1 MRQLLDKLFL
11 HQSLDREEARDVM
24 GGIADQRYPEAQIA
38 AFLAVYRMRPVTV
51 VELSGFRDALLER
64 AVQLQLDRH
73 DLLDLV
79 GTGGDGKKTFN
90 ISTTAAFVT
99 AGAGVPVIK
108 HGSFGVSSPVGSSN
122 VLQALG
128 IQFTVN
134 SDTINRQ
141 LEHAGISFLH
151 APICH
156 PAMKAVVPVRK
167 ALAIPTLFNA
177 LGPLLNPARPR
188 YSLLGTATLEQ
199 ARTYH
204 YVLQDAGQEYAVV
217 HALDGYDE
225 ISLTGTTQ
233 IYRQGHQHQ
242 LLPAAFGLKAVRPES
257 LVGPDQPDRAAK
269 VLVDILEGKAPREQE
284 DVVCANAA
292 LAISLHHPDIDLPDA
307 VDQARESIHRG
318 NARRSLHLLLH
329 PTSTP
334 IRVG

>member
-11 HQSLDREEARDVM
+11 HQSLDREEAREVM
-24 GGIADQRYPEAQIA
+24 GGIADQRFPDAQIA
-38 AFLAVYRMRPVTV
+38 AFLAIYRMRPVTV
-51 VELSGFRDALLER
+51 VELSGFRDALIDR
-64 AVQLQLDRH
+64 AVSLQLDRQ
-73 DLLDLV
+73 DLLDIV

-90 ISTTAAFVT
+90 ISTTSAFVA
-99 AGAGVPVIK
+99 AGAGVPIIK

-128 IQFTVN
+128 VPFTVD
-134 SDTINRQ
+134 SDIINRQ

-188 YSLLGTATLEQ
+188 YSVLGTATLEQ

-233 IYRQGHQHQ
+233 VFRQGTQAQ
-242 LLPAAFGLKAVRPES
+242 LPPSAFGLKPVRPES
-257 LVGPDQPDRAAK
+257 LVGPDQPDQAAK
-269 VLVDILEGKAPREQE
+269 VLLAILEGKAPREQE

-292 LAISLHHPDIDLPDA
+292 LAINLHRPDTSLPDA
-307 VDQARESIHRG
+307 VDLARESIHRG

-329 PTSTP
+329 PTATP